1 VLDWELSTL
10 GHPLVDL
17 AFNSQAWLM
26 APDENG
32 GLLGLRLEE
41 MGIPSERDYLELYYE
56 LSGAKER
63 LTRFHQVFAMFRGA
77 VGSAG
82 VAARGD
88 LGTGVLPDAAR
99 VGRYLARAYAKRGV
113 ALIEEE

>member
-1 VLDWELSTL
+1 
-10 GHPLVDL
+10 
-17 AFNSQAWLM
+17 M

-32 GLLGLRLEE
+32 GLLGLPLAA
-41 MGIPSERDYLELYYE
+41 MGIPSEAEYLELYYQ

-63 LTRFHQVFAMFRGA
+63 LTPFHQVFAMFRGA

-88 LGTGVLPDAAR
+88 LGNGVLPDAAR
-99 VGRYLARAYAKRGV
+99 VGRRLARAYARRGV
-113 ALIEEE
+113 ALIEDGP